1 MMDLPHNDPNQRGE
15 DAGFFLA
22 ALRRLMDGE
31 HPRPIEEA
39 RRRGAQYRAN
49 YRAADTAALRA
60 HLRAELDRLQS
71 GGMMQVMATSRLGVH
86 TRRVDVL
93 QAALE
98 GLSR

>member
-1 MMDLPHNDPNQRGE
+1 MMDLPHVDPNQLGE
-15 DAGFFLA
+15 DAGLFLV
-22 ALRRLMDGE
+22 ALWRLMDGD
-31 HPRPIEEA
+31 HRRPVDEA
-39 RRRGAQYRAN
+39 RRRGVRYRTN

-71 GGMMQVMATSRLGVH
+71 GGMTQVMATSRLGVH

-98 GLSR
+98 GLGG

>member
-1 MMDLPHNDPNQRGE
+1 MMDLPHVDPNQLGE
-15 DAGFFLA
+15 DADLFLA
-22 ALRRLMDGE
+22 ALRRLMDGD
-31 HPRPIEEA
+31 HPRPIQEA

-71 GGMMQVMATSRLGVH
+71 GGMTSVMATSRLGAH

-93 QAALE
+93 QAALA
-98 GLSR
+98 GLGG